1 MNVHVFKLPDLGEGT
16 VSAEV
21 VAWLVKPGDVLKE
34 DQPLVEMSTDKAVV
48 EIPAPVGG
56 RVLTISGKPGDV
68 IAVGAELATFDTADT
83 GAASSAAAAKA
94 PGATVPAAAA
104 SAAPAAA
111 AAAAKVQSAASGT
124 GDPSQVRAS
133 PATRRRAQE
142 AGLDLASVPG
152 TGTSGRITP
161 DDLKSALA
169 ARGDGARAPAAAAAP
184 AAAPAG
190 ARMAAASA
198 ADVQEIPVIGIR
210 RVIAQRMSES
220 ARSIPHFSYVEEVD
234 ISALHA
240 MREHLNATAPK
251 GAAPLSYLPFIVAAL
266 VRALQRYPQCNAHYD
281 AAREMVLRHRAVH
294 VGIATQTS
302 EGLKVPVVRNADQL
316 KLRALAA
323 EISRV
328 TTAARDR
335 SARRE
340 ELSGSTITVTSLGK
354 LGGIASTPIINMP
367 EVAII
372 GVNRAVER
380 PMVVAG
386 AIAVRRM
393 MNLSSSFD
401 HRFVDGADA
410 AGLIQALRDLLE
422 HPATI
427 FMAE

>member
-1 MNVHVFKLPDLGEGT
+1 MSRHVFKLPDLGEGT

-48 EIPAPVGG
+48 EIPAPVSG

-83 GAASSAAAAKA
+83 GGAKTPAAPTTSAA
-94 PGATVPAAAA
+94 GPAATYA
-104 SAAPAAA
+104 
-111 AAAAKVQSAASGT
+111 
-124 GDPSQVRAS
+124 GDATQVRTS
-133 PATRRRAQE
+133 PATRRRAIE
-142 AGLDLASVPG
+142 AGLDLAAVAGSG
-152 TGTSGRITP
+152 SSGRITP
-161 DDLKSALA
+161 QDLQAALS
-169 ARGDGARAPAAAAAP
+169 ARAAGGPAPTAVAAATAATPPAAAA
-184 AAAPAG
+184 G
-190 ARMAAASA
+190 I
-198 ADVQEIPVIGIR
+198 QEIRVIGIR
-210 RVIAQRMSES
+210 RVIAQRMSEA

-251 GAAPLSYLPFIVAAL
+251 GATPLSYLPFIIAAL
-266 VRALQRYPQCNAHYD
+266 VRALQRFPQCNAHYD
-281 AAREMVLRHRAVH
+281 AAREVILRHGAVH
-294 VGIATQTS
+294 VGIATQTN
-302 EGLKVPVVRNADQL
+302 EGLKVPVVRNADKL

-323 EISRV
+323 EITRV
-328 TTAARDR
+328 TGAARDR

-340 ELSGSTITVTSLGK
+340 ELGGSTITVTSLGK

-386 AIAVRRM
+386 TIIVRRM

-410 AGLIQALRDLLE
+410 AGLIQTLKDLLE

-427 FMAE
+427 FIAE

>member
-1 MNVHVFKLPDLGEGT
+1 MSKHVFKLPDLGEGT

-56 RVLTISGKPGDV
+56 RVLSITGKPGDV

-83 GAASSAAAAKA
+83 GTS
-94 PGATVPAAAA
+94 PVPAAAKVSAAA
-104 SAAPAAA
+104 SATPGAAA
-111 AAAAKVQSAASGT
+111 VATAAKPQLAAASA
-124 GDPSQVRAS
+124 GDLAQVRAS

-142 AGLDLASVPG
+142 AGLDLASVAG
-152 TGTSGRITP
+152 TGTSGRVTP
-161 DDLKSALA
+161 DDLQNALT
-169 ARGDGARAPAAAAAP
+169 ARGDSARAPAAAATPTDARTS
-184 AAAPAG
+184 G
-190 ARMAAASA
+190 AVTSG
-198 ADVQEIPVIGIR
+198 VQEIPVIGIR

-240 MREHLNATAPK
+240 MREHLISTAPK

-281 AAREMVLRHRAVH
+281 SAREMVLRHRAVH
-294 VGIATQTS
+294 VGIATQTN

-372 GVNRAVER
+372 GVNRAVDR

-386 AIAVRRM
+386 SIAVRRM

-427 FMAE
+427 FIAE

>member
-1 MNVHVFKLPDLGEGT
+1 MSRHVFKLPDLGEGT

-21 VAWLVKPGDVLKE
+21 VNWLVKPGDMLKE

-48 EIPAPVGG
+48 EIPAPVSG
-56 RVLTISGKPGDV
+56 RVVMINGKPGDV
-68 IAVGAELATFDTADT
+68 IAVGAELAIFDTSDT
-83 GAASSAAAAKA
+83 ATAVTPAPAAKA
-94 PGATVPAAAA
+94 AATAAVAAAPVA
-104 SAAPAAA
+104 RAGAAGTAADI
-111 AAAAKVQSAASGT
+111 SG
-124 GDPSQVRAS
+124 VRAS

-142 AGLDLASVPG
+142 AGLDLTTVAG
-152 TGTSGRITP
+152 TGSSGRIMP
-161 DDLKSALA
+161 DDLQAALST
-169 ARGDGARAPAAAAAP
+169 RGGSGSTAAP
-184 AAAPAG
+184 AVSAPGSAARPK
-190 ARMAAASA
+190 AAATTA
-198 ADVQEIPVIGIR
+198 GVEEIPVIGIR
-210 RVIAQRMSES
+210 RVIAQRMSEA

-281 AAREMVLRHRAVH
+281 AARELVLRHRAVH

-316 KLRALAA
+316 KFRALAA

-328 TTAARDR
+328 TGAARDR

-427 FMAE
+427 FIAE

>member
-1 MNVHVFKLPDLGEGT
+1 MSRHVFKLPDLGEGT

-48 EIPAPVGG
+48 EIPAPVSG

-83 GAASSAAAAKA
+83 GGAKTPAAPTTSAA
-94 PGATVPAAAA
+94 GPAATHA
-104 SAAPAAA
+104 
-111 AAAAKVQSAASGT
+111 
-124 GDPSQVRAS
+124 GDATQVRTS
-133 PATRRRAQE
+133 PATRRRAIE
-142 AGLDLASVPG
+142 AGLDLAAVAGSG
-152 TGTSGRITP
+152 SSGRITP
-161 DDLKSALA
+161 QDLQAALS
-169 ARGDGARAPAAAAAP
+169 ARAAGGPAPTAVAAATAATPPAAAA
-184 AAAPAG
+184 G
-190 ARMAAASA
+190 I
-198 ADVQEIPVIGIR
+198 QEIRVIGIR
-210 RVIAQRMSES
+210 RVIAQRMSEA

-251 GAAPLSYLPFIVAAL
+251 GATPLSYLPFIIAAL
-266 VRALQRYPQCNAHYD
+266 VRALQRFPQCNAHYD
-281 AAREMVLRHRAVH
+281 AAREVILRHGAVH
-294 VGIATQTS
+294 VGIATQTN
-302 EGLKVPVVRNADQL
+302 EGLKVPVVRNADKL

-323 EISRV
+323 EITRV
-328 TTAARDR
+328 TGAARDR

-340 ELSGSTITVTSLGK
+340 ELGGSTITVTSLGK

-372 GVNRAVER
+372 GVNRAAER

-386 AIAVRRM
+386 MITVRRM

-410 AGLIQALRDLLE
+410 AGLIQTLKDLLE

-427 FMAE
+427 FIAE

>member
-1 MNVHVFKLPDLGEGT
+1 MSRHIFKLPDLGEGT
-16 VSAEV
+16 VSAEII
-21 VAWLVKPGDVLKE
+21 AWHVKAGDQLKE

-48 EIPAPVGG
+48 EIPSPVSG
-56 RVLTISGKPGDV
+56 RVLSITGKPGDV

-83 GAASSAAAAKA
+83 DSAKSAAPLSTSPPAPPSATSAAAA
-94 PGATVPAAAA
+94 PSPTEA
-104 SAAPAAA
+104 SLAPA
-111 AAAAKVQSAASGT
+111 GT
-124 GDPSQVRAS
+124 PVRAS

-142 AGLDLASVPG
+142 AGVNLATVAGSG
-152 TGTSGRITP
+152 AGGRITP
-161 DDLKSALA
+161 DDLQNALSS
-169 ARGDGARAPAAAAAP
+169 GAAP
-184 AAAPAG
+184 APA
-190 ARMAAASA
+190 RAASA
-198 ADVQEIPVIGIR
+198 PTVAASAGVQEIPIIGIR
-210 RVIAQRMSES
+210 RVIAQRMSEA

-240 MREHLNATAPK
+240 MREHLNAGAPK
-251 GAAPLSYLPFIVAAL
+251 GAVPLSYLPFIVAAL
-266 VRALQRYPQCNAHYD
+266 VRALKRYPQCNAHYD
-281 AAREMVLRHRAVH
+281 AARETVVRHSAVH
-294 VGIATQTS
+294 VGIATQTN

-316 KLRALAA
+316 TLRALAA
-323 EISRV
+323 EITRV
-328 TTAARDR
+328 TSAARDR

-372 GVNRAVER
+372 GVNRAVDR
-380 PMVVAG
+380 PMVVTG
-386 AIAVRRM
+386 AIQIRRM

-427 FMAE
+427 FIAE

>member
-1 MNVHVFKLPDLGEGT
+1 MSVHVFKLPDLGEGT

-56 RVLTISGKPGDV
+56 RVLTITGKPGDV
-68 IAVGAELATFDTADT
+68 VAVGAELATFDTADT
-83 GAASSAAAAKA
+83 GAATTATSANS
-94 PGATVPAAAA
+94 PAAATSGAPA
-104 SAAPAAA
+104 SAAPANAAVGKTQPAA
-111 AAAAKVQSAASGT
+111 APA
-124 GDPSQVRAS
+124 GDLSQVRAS

-161 DDLKSALA
+161 DDLQSALA
-169 ARGDGARAPAAAAAP
+169 ARSDGAGAPAAAVASTVARP
-184 AAAPAG
+184 SGSAAAATG
-190 ARMAAASA
+190 
-198 ADVQEIPVIGIR
+198 VQEIPVIGIR

-220 ARSIPHFSYVEEVD
+220 VRSIPHFSYVEEVD

-240 MREHLNATAPK
+240 MREHLNSTAPK
-251 GAAPLSYLPFIVAAL
+251 GAAALSYLPFIVAAL

-294 VGIATQTS
+294 VGIATQTN

-328 TTAARDR
+328 TAAARDR

>member
-1 MNVHVFKLPDLGEGT
+1 MSTHVFKLPDLGEGT

-21 VAWLVKPGDVLKE
+21 VSWLVKPGDVLKE

-48 EIPAPVGG
+48 EIPSPVSG
-56 RVLTISGKPGDV
+56 RVLTVSGKPGDV
-68 IAVGAELATFDTADT
+68 IAVGAELATFDTAAT
-83 GAASSAAAAKA
+83 AGTPGTTAK
-94 PGATVPAAAA
+94 TPA
-104 SAAPAAA
+104 AAPAATAMA
-111 AAAAKVQSAASGT
+111 AGAGAAHATTSHATSDT
-124 GDPSQVRAS
+124 SQVRAS

-161 DDLKSALA
+161 DDLQSALS
-169 ARGDGARAPAAAAAP
+169 ARNEDARSADKPAAAAASVRSS
-184 AAAPAG
+184 ASS
-190 ARMAAASA
+190 AR
-198 ADVQEIPVIGIR
+198 DVQEIPVIGIR
-210 RVIAQRMSES
+210 RVIAQRMSEA

-281 AAREMVLRHRAVH
+281 AAREMVLRHRAVN
-294 VGIATQTS
+294 VGIATQTG
-302 EGLKVPVVRNADQL
+302 EGLKVPVVRDADRL

-323 EISRV
+323 EINRV

-335 SARRE
+335 SAKRE

-386 AIAVRRM
+386 AIAIRRM